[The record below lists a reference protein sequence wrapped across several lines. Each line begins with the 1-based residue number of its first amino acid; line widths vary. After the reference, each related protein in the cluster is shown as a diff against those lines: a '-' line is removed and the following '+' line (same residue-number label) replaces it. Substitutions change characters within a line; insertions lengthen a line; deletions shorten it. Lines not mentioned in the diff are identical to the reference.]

1 MVVETDR
8 NSCGP
13 NRHRWSRPS
22 RGDITPAYIAKV
34 LVDLLSIF
42 LSLNWMLVTVLI
54 YVLVLVGALRGLGQ
68 LMDLGL
74 QDFFGLLPLLL
85 LMWATVGMLL
95 GFIPLMAATNWMTRW
110 VIRKLWGER
119 PRQASSSVH
128 ITPAVDRWLR
138 ASARGAVQ
146 FQIWLGWVG
155 ITCFMLS
162 FGPVAVE
169 FLSQIVLDNA
179 GLDIRYG
186 IAAYAGW
193 VVVTAWALFLWCL
206 RLQKAA
212 TDRIAPRNAYAVV

>member
-1 MVVETDR
+1 MLKTDR

-34 LVDLLSIF
+34 LVDF
-42 LSLNWMLVTVLI
+42 LFAFLAWNWMMVTVLI
-54 YVLVLVGALRGLGQ
+54 YFLVLIGALRGLRQ
-68 LMDLGL
+68 LRDLGL
-74 QDFFGLLPLLL
+74 QDFGLLPWPLVIL
-85 LMWATVGMLL
+85 ATVGMFL

-128 ITPAVDRWLR
+128 ITPAVDRWMR
-138 ASARGAVQ
+138 AAARAAVR

-155 ITCFMLS
+155 LTCFMLS
-162 FGPVAVE
+162 FAPVAVE

-186 IAAYAGW
+186 IAAYASW
-193 VVVTAWALFLWCL
+193 VMVTAWALFMWCL
-206 RLQKAA
+206 WLQKAA
-212 TDRIAPRNAYAVV
+212 TDRIPV